1 MATPNIVP
9 RSDSEGG
16 LGTAS
21 KYWASAYIDAITT
34 TGNVTVGGVLQV
46 EASSSPNFQLHR
58 SGTGQLWNFS
68 VDSSGRIQ
76 LKEAAS
82 LGGTKNLRLQI
93 DDDGQVDITS
103 GALTISSDG
112 ANAAT
117 LTESASGDFTI
128 ASIDDL
134 RLESGGNDIV
144 LRGASSVEYGRLSN
158 SSGDFVIQ
166 NMTADK
172 DIIFKADNG
181 SGTATAY
188 LTLDGELVY
197 TVASKPI
204 KFLDNISAA
213 FGTTGSGDYGIVHD
227 GSHAKHE
234 NYTGDIKFINYT
246 NEGDIIFYSDD
257 GGTGTTEYFRVD
269 GGEGRVVHTA
279 NSRYLDNATVMIG
292 SSADLQIK
300 HDGSHS
306 YISQGGTGNLYIQQ
320 NVNSADLMFQCDDGN
335 DNTTTYFYL
344 DGSSATHDGSATT
357 ALYTNWPDKSIIS
370 LGTSHDLQIHHN
382 GTDSFIANLTGDLA
396 ISNSQDG
403 GDIRFQTDNGS
414 GGVTTYLTLD
424 GSDGRIK
431 IPDSKIMQF
440 GAGGDLQL
448 QHNATNSS
456 INNYTGNLEI
466 VNNADD
472 ADVIFQAS
480 TGTAAAA
487 EYLRLDGGL
496 GYSVAS
502 KHILFGDGVKAR
514 FGNSADLEIFHDGS
528 HSYITDQ
535 GTGHLQLLSSQLQI
549 NNAGNTENMITA
561 AENGSVTLFNDGSAK
576 LATTSTGIS
585 VTGVIGTAEGS
596 GIDATDAVSIQVGE
610 INGEIITTIFVDI
623 GAGSIQSSSTNFGA
637 LGNATDA
644 NAYITQVTTAI
655 NGIVYKAELI
665 CVEVPTVSSG
675 ALNLDIDLTAN
686 ASGTIASGSAVSGT
700 PVCESGG
707 SATLGRLVKSTAA
720 ITPDHYLYLAQ
731 SGTNAGVYN
740 AGKFLIRLY
749 GAKTTGL

>member
-257 GGTGTTEYFRVD
+257 GGTGTTEYFRLD